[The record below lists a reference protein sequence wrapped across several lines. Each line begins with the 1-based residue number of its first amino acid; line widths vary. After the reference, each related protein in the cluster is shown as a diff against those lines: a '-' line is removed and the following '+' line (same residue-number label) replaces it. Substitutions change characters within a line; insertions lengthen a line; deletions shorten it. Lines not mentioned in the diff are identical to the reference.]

1 MQAKNITKQKR
12 DEMIAFLEELKKTH
26 SDDSSIRAFN
36 EIENTLIEKKFGLI
50 FEEHNEEV
58 DEKILNE
65 IPILCAD
72 EDRKICK
79 DKNLPYNFIIEGD
92 NLQALYLLEKTHRG
106 RVDCI
111 YIDPPYNTGAKDWKY
126 NNDYVDGND
135 NYRHSKWLSMM
146 KTRLLVAKKILNPK
160 DSILICTIDEKE
172 FLHLGCLLEE
182 IFPEA
187 NIQMVS
193 SVINSKGVARGSEF
207 FRVNEYL
214 FFVQLGKSSIVSLP
228 LPDEW
233 RGNIKTSTTKKVRWG
248 SLMRSG
254 SGSLR
259 KDSPGCFYPIF
270 ISEDKKRFCGAGE
283 VIPPG
288 VDRNTIIV
296 PEGQIAIF
304 PIHSD
309 GTEGRWQYS
318 REKFLDIQK
327 RGFVRIS
334 TQTQNDATLRYISEG
349 WQKKVDNG
357 QITVV
362 GKNEDGSLILNDDN
376 YIQEYVPCNQWWIP
390 SHNATEFGSKLLQNI
405 IGKRFSFP
413 KSLYAVHD
421 TIKFFVANKPNA
433 IIVDFFA
440 GSGTTQH
447 AVNLLNAEDNGNR
460 ICIMVTNNELSLE
473 EENRLKKNGYKKG
486 DPEWEKYGI
495 AKYVTWPR
503 TECSINGL
511 DINGKKL
518 SGEYLSD
525 KVSDKI
531 IKMSDGFRCNVKYF
545 KCDWTPRKPEDYLLS
560 NVLLLHIKEMIELEN
575 SMEID
580 NLKNVIIYNREDFR
594 KYILDENRYKQIEKI
609 WVNQNIIFNSLEID
623 LLKKKNFK
631 YIPREYFGQELKEAN
646 E

>member
-1 MQAKNITKQKR
+1 M
-12 DEMIAFLEELKKTH
+12 
-26 SDDSSIRAFN
+26 
-36 EIENTLIEKKFGLI
+36 
-50 FEEHNEEV
+50 
-58 DEKILNE
+58 
-65 IPILCAD
+65 
-72 EDRKICK
+72 
-79 DKNLPYNFIIEGD
+79 
-92 NLQALYLLEKTHRG
+92 
-106 RVDCI
+106 
-111 YIDPPYNTGAKDWKY
+111 
-126 NNDYVDGND
+126 
-135 NYRHSKWLSMM
+135 
-146 KTRLLVAKKILNPK
+146 
-160 DSILICTIDEKE
+160 
-172 FLHLGCLLEE
+172 
-182 IFPEA
+182 
-187 NIQMVS
+187 
-193 SVINSKGVARGSEF
+193 
-207 FRVNEYL
+207 
-214 FFVQLGKSSIVSLP
+214 
-228 LPDEW
+228 
-233 RGNIKTSTTKKVRWG
+233 
-248 SLMRSG
+248 
-254 SGSLR
+254 
-259 KDSPGCFYPIF
+259 
-270 ISEDKKRFCGAGE
+270 
-283 VIPPG
+283 
-288 VDRNTIIV
+288 
-296 PEGQIAIF
+296 
-304 PIHSD
+304 
-309 GTEGRWQYS
+309 
-318 REKFLDIQK
+318 
-327 RGFVRIS
+327 
-334 TQTQNDATLRYISEG
+334 
-349 WQKKVDNG
+349 
-357 QITVV
+357 
-362 GKNEDGSLILNDDN
+362 
-376 YIQEYVPCNQWWIP
+376 
-390 SHNATEFGSKLLQNI
+390 
-405 IGKRFSFP
+405 
-413 KSLYAVHD
+413 HD